1 MFKLLRNLKWIDYLF
16 LAIVAGLVGFQVW
29 LDLELPDY
37 MYNITQ
43 ELGKIGQGLE
53 VEMSV
58 IGCSCD

>member
-43 ELGKIGQGLE
+43 ELGKIGQ
-53 VEMSV
+53 
-58 IGCSCD
+58 